1 MLAVERNYTSRLTSS
16 ILLWTTGLLILL
28 QAIWV
33 VDARAQPLET
43 AVQAF
48 DEGNELYRTG
58 NYRGAVD
65 AYEAAVAGGYT
76 SEGLFYNL
84 GNAYYR
90 LDQFGQAIRYY
101 EKARLLAPENQE
113 LLHNL
118 EIVEA
123 QIVDKFSQLP
133 EPALVAWWD
142 TMVAR
147 NGGRWLFWIGF
158 LFYLL
163 AIGLVVYRIK
173 SPQRNEWLRRGMS
186 VAILLGIV
194 FLAAAFWASKQSVET
209 MRAVILSEE
218 IELREMPDAQSNT
231 ELRIHEGLV
240 VDVLQ
245 QNDVWLEVRI
255 PNGTT
260 GWVPADVVGEI

>member
-1 MLAVERNYTSRLTSS
+1 M
-16 ILLWTTGLLILL
+16 II
-28 QAIWV
+28 
-33 VDARAQPLET
+33 VDAQAQLES

-58 NYRGAVD
+58 NYRGAVE
-65 AYEAAVAGGYT
+65 AYEKAVAGGYT
-76 SEGLFYNL
+76 SEGLFYNM

-101 EKARLLAPENQE
+101 EKARLLAPENKE

-123 QIVDKFSQLP
+123 QIVDKFTQLP
-133 EPALVAWWD
+133 APAWIVWWD

-158 LFYLL
+158 LFYLI
-163 AIGLVVYRIK
+163 AIGAVVYRIRT
-173 SPQRNEWLRRGMS
+173 SARNEWLRRGMS
-186 VAILLGIV
+186 VAVLLGFI
-194 FLAAAFWASKQSVET
+194 FLAAAFTASRQSVET
-209 MRAVILSEE
+209 MRAVILYEE
-218 IELREMPDAQSNT
+218 TDLRQSPDLQGST

-245 QNDVWLEVRI
+245 QNNEWLEVRI

-260 GWVPADVVGEI
+260 GWVLAEVVGEI